1 MMNIV
6 QYIDG
11 PFIKAMQTSLIDRQA
26 STHKFCYEKEV
37 EREGDDENF
46 LFRLCRKVKCV
57 KKFQS

>member
-26 STHKFCYEKEV
+26 STHKFVMKSRWREK
-37 EREGDDENF
+37 F
-46 LFRLCRKVKCV
+46 
-57 KKFQS
+57 SI